1 MYASCCGRLHLGA
14 AQAATAEQLMRSRY
28 SAFAVGDAAYLART
42 WASTTRPPDIRLV
55 PGQRWVGLEIID
67 TVDGGVLAQRGEV
80 EFLARWERDGQV
92 GQLQERSEFVRED
105 GRWMY
110 LGPIE
115 S

>member
-1 MYASCCGRLHLGA
+1 MA
-14 AQAATAEQLMRSRY
+14 
-28 SAFAVGDAAYLART
+28 
-42 WASTTRPPDIRLV
+42 I
-55 PGQRWVGLEIID
+55 EIID